1 MTNSQLS
8 FLSHPS
14 PGSTGRPASC
24 SPCFRQP
31 QHTCCFCF
39 SCSPQDSTTLFLCSS
54 DSTCKE
60 RQHCS
65 QRLSYHQQN
74 PGLPGTPQPVL
85 CTVPNAQ
92 RSQTQADVT
101 HQFRDT
107 VVILKPAAGAA
118 CQQSGKQV
126 STNIF
131 TSQALKICF
140 HYQISESLRN
150 ICFGVIP
157 YSWAFLL
164 LHPLLVRSWCSDC
177 CDSGWITTADIWWR
191 SS

>member
-1 MTNSQLS
+1 MTNSQLL

-74 PGLPGTPQPVL
+74 PGLPGTPQPDL

-126 STNIF
+126 STNGLYI
-131 TSQALKICF
+131 TGTEDLL
-140 HYQISESLRN
+140 SL
-150 ICFGVIP
+150 
-157 YSWAFLL
+157 
-164 LHPLLVRSWCSDC
+164 SDF
-177 CDSGWITTADIWWR
+177 
-191 SS
+191 